1 MGSELELLDSRYPD
15 KLFVGIVDVDEDEED
30 EVALDGSSRF
40 KDDDEDVRDGEGS
53 GSVDGSVASPGG
65 E

>member
-1 MGSELELLDSRYPD
+1 MGSELQLLDSRNPD

-30 EVALDGSSRF
+30 GVALDGSSRF
-40 KDDDEDVRDGEGS
+40 KDDDEDVELGKGS
-53 GSVDGSVASPGG
+53 GSVDRSVASPGG